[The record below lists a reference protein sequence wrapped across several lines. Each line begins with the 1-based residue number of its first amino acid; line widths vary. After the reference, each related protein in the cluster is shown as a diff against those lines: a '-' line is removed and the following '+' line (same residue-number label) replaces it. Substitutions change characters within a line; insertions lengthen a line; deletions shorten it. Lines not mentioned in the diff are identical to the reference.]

1 MDAVTLR
8 IATADDL
15 PLLQSVLSSAVNWDP
30 KRQPLTIPEILARP
44 ELAHY
49 LVGWPRTTDVGV
61 VAELHGEPVGAAWIR
76 FFDPK
81 DPGYGFL
88 AADVPE
94 LTLGVLPSCRG
105 RGIGG
110 QLLRGILAEA
120 RQRGIRR
127 VSLSVEPGNFASRLY
142 RQIGFRE
149 VGLGRG
155 AITMAVDL
163 A

>member
-1 MDAVTLR
+1 MDDVTLR
-8 IATADDL
+8 PATAEDL
-15 PLLQSVLSSAVNWDP
+15 PLLEAALTSAVNWDP
-30 KRQPLTIPEILARP
+30 KRPALSLPEILARP

-49 LVGWPRTTDVGV
+49 LVGWPRSTDVGV
-61 VAELHGEPVGAAWIR
+61 VAELAGEPVGAAWIR

-94 LTLGVLPSCRG
+94 LTIGVLPSFRG
-105 RGIGG
+105 RGFGG
-110 QLLRGILAEA
+110 QLLRGILSQA
-120 RQRGIRR
+120 REGGVRR
-127 VSLSVEPGNFASRLY
+127 VSLSVEPGNFAARLY

-155 AITMAVDL
+155 AITMAIDL